1 MRRRALHLAC
11 LFTEG
16 HAVCTYRD
24 HHPRPI
30 VTCCNLPLFILSMP
44 VPARR
49 FTCTPAH
56 SGGLEECLGS
66 LGVVETSHDAVGVS
80 MKDFEC
86 EAGCP
91 KTPVKGKVPSKG
103 SRRVGP
109 TEVPAMR
116 YPHNH
121 PPALANERSTRC
133 LRRGKKRRHHRE
145 NFTGC
150 TRRPC
155 LKRRR
160 GSCPSS
166 PARCRSSP
174 RNVKFHQHQ
183 LKARWTRPATYREL
197 RPFRYDL

>member
-1 MRRRALHLAC
+1 MAVPGARRLAPRRQRGGVRRLEAARRRRAASKS
-11 LFTEG
+11 T
-16 HAVCTYRD
+16 TRQ
-24 HHPRPI
+24 PW
-30 VTCCNLPLFILSMP
+30 TLS
-44 VPARR
+44 ARR
-49 FTCTPAH
+49 QLRCT
-56 SGGLEECLGS
+56 SGVPEDTGERK
-66 LGVVETSHDAVGVS
+66 
-80 MKDFEC
+80 M
-86 EAGCP
+86 
-91 KTPVKGKVPSKG
+91 PSKG

-121 PPALANERSTRC
+121 PPALANERNVDA
-133 LRRGKKRRHHRE
+133 LPAMGEKKHRG

-174 RNVKFHQHQ
+174 RNVKFHQHRH
-183 LKARWTRPATYREL
+183 LTRSTRPATYREL
-197 RPFRYDL
+197 RPFRYAL